1 MGLHCLMVDLSLSKI
16 FKIDEYN
23 KSNFFSYLSLSFCC
37 CRMFQWGSW
46 CNFTVAVRPIC
57 QIVIVGRGSWIS
69 DPVDVTL
76 SKLRSISSMAGY
88 LSHEDRR
95 VFVSDMNLA
104 HITVSQH
111 TYKLSRNIS
120 LLSVPGKLRFLRKDK
135 QTK

>member
-1 MGLHCLMVDLSLSKI
+1 MWPSSSETFHFVCFISRNIISRFFKKTHMGLHCLMVDLSLSKI

-76 SKLRSISSMAGY
+76 RKLRSISSMAGY

-104 HITVSQH
+104 HITVS
-111 TYKLSRNIS
+111 
-120 LLSVPGKLRFLRKDK
+120 
-135 QTK
+135 